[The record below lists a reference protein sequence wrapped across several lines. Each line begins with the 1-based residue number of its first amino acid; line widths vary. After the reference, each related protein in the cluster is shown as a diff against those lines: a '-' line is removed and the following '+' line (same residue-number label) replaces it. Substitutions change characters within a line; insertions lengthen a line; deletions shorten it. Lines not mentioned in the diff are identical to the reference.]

1 MASPTSGD
9 AQHSVPATTRAEILQ
24 ELVEIGSTV
33 ANAQIEGFTRR
44 LSDALLRVSQACVDA
59 NEARLHRDAANLLR
73 QNRYPFFYVLSSR
86 LTAALEREASALD
99 NPGAKA
105 ATPAQSRV
113 SLPPD
118 VEIDKKL
125 CLIKASRSIESEH
138 ADRLSALNVRLA
150 RLLGMEQLTNAH
162 NPFRP
167 HVFVS
172 VIHDAWC
179 EFNPDSGSHHLVFP
193 LLQPKLSFD
202 MAPILHA
209 LNAALIK
216 RGIVPT
222 LAEPQLAETTQT
234 LHPATEQEA
243 PAEEEDALTQQ
254 LRRLFPPEEP
264 VAVPKA
270 PSRPLDGAFP
280 TLFEENAVHAAA
292 ARNELLDYLSSL
304 QQADSDM
311 RTALAGMESPKCT
324 SLAEMQRRMPH
335 GLLSPT
341 DEHTFEL
348 VGKVFDAL
356 FENRNIPDR
365 MKELIGSLQ
374 LPAVKAALIN
384 KDFFFKESFPARR
397 SIELLARIS
406 VGWDPEKGVNDPHYL
421 LVQRSVQRILQESDH
436 RISVFADVA
445 ASLDAFIKR
454 DETAAAQTLSATISS
469 ALQQEKLHEAT
480 RAAKHEVALRIGT
493 GEVVAFVETFLEDKW
508 VPVLTLAYTVKD
520 EKPEAVESAIK
531 TMDDLCWSVKPKIT
545 MAERKDLLARLPSM
559 LTMLNKWLDLIK
571 WNDEE
576 RTRFFA
582 ELARCH
588 ASIVRAP
595 LELSPERQMQIAL
608 QVAKRAAE
616 RRLMRQARQKPEPVP
631 DAFDEQV
638 ATLERGTWVEFKR
651 LNGAAIKVKL
661 AWTSPLRNLYIFSTR
676 DRHEAMSMPAEEL
689 AQHLRSGRAQV
700 LSVAGFVSRALAT
713 ALGVNDTGND
723 SARPAA

>member
-1 MASPTSGD
+1 MASPTSAD
-9 AQHSVPATTRAEILQ
+9 AQHPVPAATRAEILQ

-59 NEARLHRDAANLLR
+59 NEARLHLDAANLLR
-73 QNRYPFFYVLSSR
+73 QNRYPFYFVLSSR
-86 LTAALEREASALD
+86 LSAALEREVRALD
-99 NPGAKA
+99 KPDAKKADTPG
-105 ATPAQSRV
+105 

-150 RLLGMEQLTNAH
+150 RLLGQEQLTNAH

-167 HVFVS
+167 QVFLS

-179 EFNPDSGSHHLVFP
+179 EFHPDQGSHHLVFP

-209 LNAALIK
+209 LNAALVK
-216 RGIVPT
+216 RGIVPM
-222 LAEPQLAETTQT
+222 LLEPQQSEAARPSVQAAA
-234 LHPATEQEA
+234 PEA
-243 PAEEEDALTQQ
+243 PAEEDDALRQQ
-254 LRRLFPPEEP
+254 LRRLFPAEEA
-264 VAVPKA
+264 VAA
-270 PSRPLDGAFP
+270 PRPASRPLEGAFP
-280 TLFEENAVHAAA
+280 TLFQEEAVHAAA

-304 QQADSDM
+304 QRADADA
-311 RTALAGMESPKCT
+311 RAPLVGVDSPKYMP
-324 SLAEMQRRMPH
+324 LADMQRRMPH
-335 GLLSPT
+335 GLMSPA

-348 VGKVFDAL
+348 VGKIFDAL
-356 FENRNIPDR
+356 FENRNIPDQ

-374 LPAVKAALIN
+374 VPAVKAALIN

-397 SIELLARIS
+397 SIELLARIG
-406 VGWDPEKGVNDPHYL
+406 VGWDPEKGVNDPIYL
-421 LVQRSVQRILQESDH
+421 LVQRSVQRIHQEADH

-454 DETAAAQTLSATISS
+454 DEAAVAQTLSASISH
-469 ALQQEKLHEAT
+469 ALQQEKLSEAT

-493 GEVVAFVETFLEDKW
+493 GEVVAFVETFLEDRW

-545 MAERKDLLARLPSM
+545 MAERKELLAKLPPM
-559 LTMLNKWLDLIK
+559 LAMLNKWLDLIK
-571 WNDEE
+571 WNDDE

-616 RRLMRQARQKPEPVP
+616 RRVMRQARQKPEPVP

-638 ATLERGTWVEFKR
+638 ARLERGAWVEFKR
-651 LNGAAIKVKL
+651 LNGATMKVKL
-661 AWTSPLRNLYIFSTR
+661 AWISPLRNLYLFATR
-676 DRHEAMSMPAEEL
+676 DRHEALSMPAEEL
-689 AQHLRSGRAQV
+689 AQNLRLRRAQI
-700 LSVAGFVSRALAT
+700 LSVEGFVNQALAT
-713 ALGVNDTGND
+713 ALGVNEAGNEGNR
-723 SARPAA
+723 SAA